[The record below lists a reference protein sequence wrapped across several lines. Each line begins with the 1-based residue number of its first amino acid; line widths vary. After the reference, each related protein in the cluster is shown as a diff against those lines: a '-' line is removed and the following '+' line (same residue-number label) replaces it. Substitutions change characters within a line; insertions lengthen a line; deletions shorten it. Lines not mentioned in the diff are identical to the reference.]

1 METLVKFGDRVET
14 APVRWAGAALA
25 VHKPVTVDGDKPA
38 RGHWRITHHAS
49 GLSAG
54 TFKGPLADAIKL
66 ARAWDATFHA
76 ALAPQAPEALTLKD
90 WTHAQAWAAQLT
102 RQAPPRGPVVCDPP
116 RHAATFADGDGS
128 EQLPVDVT
136 LWPATNAA
144 GEKVVRFRAT
154 IHTGAKRLTHPETGA
169 PLRMPGDVAAF
180 NRKGDP
186 EAPPVLRLWWRG
198 AWVDVPPMAQFG
210 AWTFGEPCET
220 PDGDPCDPDAP
231 DSWLRLC
238 GLV

>member
-1 METLVKFGDRVET
+1 V
-14 APVRWAGAALA
+14 WA
-25 VHKPVTVDGDKPA
+25 
-38 RGHWRITHHAS
+38 ITHYPS
-49 GLSAG
+49 GFSAG
-54 TFKGPLADAIKL
+54 TFRGPLAEAIKL
-66 ARAWDATFHA
+66 ARAWDATFA
-76 ALAPQAPEALTLKD
+76 GALKERPVNVLTLKG
-90 WTHAQAWAAQLT
+90 WAHTPAWAAQLRRET
-102 RQAPPRGPVVCDPP
+102 PPRGPVVCDPP
-116 RHAATFADGDGS
+116 RHAATFADGDGA

-136 LWPATNAA
+136 LWPAIGSA
-144 GEKVVRFRAT
+144 GKLVRYRSA

-186 EAPPVLRLWWRG
+186 EAPPVLRLWWQG
-198 AWVDVPPMAQFG
+198 AWVDVPTMAQFG

-231 DSWLRLC
+231 ESWLRLC

>member
-14 APVRWAGAALA
+14 VSARWAGAALA
-25 VHKPVTVDGDKPA
+25 VHKPVTVDGEQPA
-38 RGHWRITHHAS
+38 RGFWRITHHGS

-54 TFKGPLADAIKL
+54 TFRGPLADAIKL

-76 ALAPQAPEALTLKD
+76 ALAPQAPEALSLKD
-90 WTHAQAWAAQLT
+90 WAHAQAWSAQLT

-116 RHAATFADGDGS
+116 RHAATFADGDGA

-144 GEKVVRFRAT
+144 GEKVVRYAARLNNG
-154 IHTGAKRLTHPETGA
+154 HKRLTHPETGA

-180 NRKGDP
+180 ARKGDP
-186 EAPPVLRLWWRG
+186 EAPPVLRLWWQG
-198 AWVDVPPMAQFG
+198 AWVDVPSMAQFG
-210 AWTFGEPCET
+210 AWTFGESCET
-220 PDGDPCDPDAP
+220 PSGAYCDPDAP
-231 DSWLRLC
+231 ESWLRLC